1 MTQFNP
7 DTDNPIDH
15 LNSVAVPPTFL
26 TARGLA
32 AYAGCSPQVIKSRLE
47 SGELIPVARLS
58 NGGDLFTFSQASI
71 LAPKD

>member
-7 DTDNPIDH
+7 ETDHPIEF
-15 LNSVAVPPTFL
+15 LNSVAVPQTFL

-32 AYAGCSPQVIKSRLE
+32 AYAGCSTQVIKSRIA
-47 SGELIPVARLS
+47 SGDLFPAARLS